1 MIRKAAILVI
11 MTCILA
17 AAGAAIWIFGQISAK
32 HAPASAVE
40 LAIPPGSSSV
50 KIAETLQEKG
60 VITSAV
66 VFRLLVRM
74 EQAAGDLKSGHYR
87 FESQADMRQ
96 VLERLRQGDVMR
108 FLVTV
113 PEGLRTDEVLLLL
126 AEKTGTSVS
135 QWQEVLDKML
145 IGEQEGRLL
154 PDSYQYTKPIQPK
167 HVLGAMFRAQK
178 QLLEALAA
186 TPEERD
192 RLRIIASIIEKETA
206 VDDERPLV
214 SAVIRNRLKKGIP
227 LQMDPTVIYGIW
239 RTTGSFS
246 GNIRR
251 HDLESDTL
259 WNTYTRRGLPPTPI
273 GNPGAASIRAA
284 AAPADVSYLYFVADG
299 SGGHAF
305 ANTLAEHQANVKRW
319 MKIERQKNSGR

>member
-1 MIRKAAILVI
+1 MIKKALIWLF
-11 MTCILA
+11 LA
-17 AAGAAIWIFGQISAK
+17 SLLGAAGAAIWITMQLSAR
-32 HAPASAVE
+32 HAPPQVVE
-40 LAIPPGSSSV
+40 LVIPPGASSAR
-50 KIAETLQEKG
+50 IAAMLEERA
-60 VITSAV
+60 VITSAL

-74 EQAAGDLKSGHYR
+74 EGVAGDLKSGHYSFSR
-87 FESQADMRQ
+87 QASMRQ
-96 VLERLRQGDVMR
+96 VLERLRHGDVMR

-113 PEGLRTDEVLLLL
+113 PEGLRTDEILLLL
-126 AEKTGTSVS
+126 AERTGTQVS
-135 QWQEVLDKML
+135 EWQEVLDKML
-145 IGEQEGRLL
+145 VGEQEGRLL
-154 PDSYQYTKPIQPK
+154 PDSYQYTKPVQPR

-178 QLLEALAA
+178 QLLEELSKS
-186 TPEERD
+186 PEVRD

-206 VDDERPLV
+206 VDEERPLV
-214 SAVIRNRLKKGIP
+214 SAVIKNRLEKGMP

-251 HDLESDTL
+251 RDLEAHTL

-284 AAPADVSYLYFVADG
+284 AAPADVDYLYFVADG

-305 ANTLAEHQANVKRW
+305 ASTLAEHQANVRRW